1 MMSLREVLKMVL
13 PMVVT
18 VVLADM
24 VDGFPDQTII
34 LVVWL
39 VRWLRW

>member
-1 MMSLREVLKMVL
+1 MMSLREVFKMVFPL
-13 PMVVT
+13 VVT
-18 VVLADM
+18 TLAIDM
-24 VDGFPDQTII
+24 VDGFPEQTII

>member
-1 MMSLREVLKMVL
+1 MSLREVKMVL

-24 VDGFPDQTII
+24 VDGFPGQTII